1 MTTYD
6 PRTEANIATL
16 LPKARAAA
24 RAFMDVAVPAM
35 QAHGL
40 TLKIICGTRSYTEQN
55 ALYAQ
60 GRTRSGPKVTNAPA
74 GYSLHNFGI
83 AWDICLFNGPVPLW
97 DSPLYAECAKI
108 GKAQG
113 LECGAFWK
121 TFTDEP
127 HYQVPTGL
135 TLAQLRDRVA
145 KGQAVV

>member
-1 MTTYD
+1 MCIRD
-6 PRTEANIATL
+6 R
-16 LPKARAAA
+16 
-24 RAFMDVAVPAM
+24 
-35 QAHGL
+35 
-40 TLKIICGTRSYTEQN
+40 LKIICGTRSYTEQN